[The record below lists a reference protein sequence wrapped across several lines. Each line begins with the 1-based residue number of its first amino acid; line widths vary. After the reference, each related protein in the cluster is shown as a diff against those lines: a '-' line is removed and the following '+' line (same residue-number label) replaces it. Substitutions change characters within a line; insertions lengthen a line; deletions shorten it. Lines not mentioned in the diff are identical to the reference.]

1 MDSIHSKNK
10 KPIKFVERRDP
21 DHPYCTNWPMSEEE
35 NEEKMTRKVLKEVMF
50 EEENEIEICV
60 SCGKETKYKKG
71 DDVTHRHNY
80 IEGAGQLCLECGQ
93 RDNREVDHARKLWIS
108 RDENN

>member
-1 MDSIHSKNK
+1 MVRKDQKE
-10 KPIKFVERRDP
+10 IKFIKRQDP
-21 DHPYCTNWPMSEEE
+21 EHPYCTNWPMK
-35 NEEKMTRKVLKEVMF
+35 NEEM
-50 EEENEIEICV
+50 NEIEICV
-60 SCGKETKYKKG
+60 SCGKETKYKKD

-93 RDNREVDHARKLWIS
+93 RNNKEAEHARKLWES

>member
-1 MDSIHSKNK
+1 MVRKDQKE
-10 KPIKFVERRDP
+10 IKFVERQDP

-35 NEEKMTRKVLKEVMF
+35 KEQKMARKVLREVMF
-50 EEENEIEICV
+50 EEEENEIEICV
-60 SCGKETKYKKG
+60 SCGKETQYKKD

-93 RDNREVDHARKLWIS
+93 S
-108 RDENN
+108 YG

>member
-35 NEEKMTRKVLKEVMF
+35 NE
-50 EEENEIEICV
+50 IEICI
-60 SCGKETKYKKG
+60 SCGKETKYKKS
-71 DDVTHRHNY
+71 DNITYRQDY

-93 RDNREVDHARKLWIS
+93 RDNREADHARKLWKSMI
-108 RDENN
+108 D

>member
-1 MDSIHSKNK
+1 MA
-10 KPIKFVERRDP
+10 
-21 DHPYCTNWPMSEEE
+21 
-35 NEEKMTRKVLKEVMF
+35 RKVLKEVMF

-93 RDNREVDHARKLWIS
+93 KYG
-108 RDENN
+108 

>member
-1 MDSIHSKNK
+1 MVRKDQKE
-10 KPIKFVERRDP
+10 IKFVERQDP

-35 NEEKMTRKVLKEVMF
+35 KEEKMTSYCTNWPMSEK
-50 EEENEIEICV
+50 ENEIEICV
-60 SCGKETKYKKG
+60 SCGAETSYKKG

-93 RDNREVDHARKLWIS
+93 RNNKEADHARKLWKSMI
-108 RDENN
+108 D

>member
-1 MDSIHSKNK
+1 
-10 KPIKFVERRDP
+10 
-21 DHPYCTNWPMSEEE
+21 
-35 NEEKMTRKVLKEVMF
+35 MTRKVLKEVMF

-60 SCGKETKYKKG
+60 SCGAETSYKKD

-80 IEGAGQLCLECGQ
+80 IEGAGQLCLECGK
-93 RDNREVDHARKLWIS
+93 RNNKEAEHARKLWES